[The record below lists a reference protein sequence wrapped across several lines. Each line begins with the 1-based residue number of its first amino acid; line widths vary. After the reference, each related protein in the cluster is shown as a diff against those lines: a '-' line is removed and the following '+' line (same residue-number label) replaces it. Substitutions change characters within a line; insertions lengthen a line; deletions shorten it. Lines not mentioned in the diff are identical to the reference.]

1 VSELRLNSMRDLL
14 LLAYSPRPTQDCQCR
29 KSNDDCIRPYE
40 TQLRLEQ
47 YHLENLKTDLGA
59 LESRANALQWDR
71 TIIVSQALAELASAA
86 ILAIEGVGTLRA
98 IISVRELTTLDWAK
112 FFAMAAGV
120 GDAGLNLSHIADINR
135 ELDQLAERAITL
147 QIRMTGALG
156 RLQDIRTE
164 MIEQC
169 FPLRPSAFG
178 PGALVD
184 DFIDDWIGE

>member
-1 VSELRLNSMRDLL
+1 MSELRLNSMRDLL

-47 YHLENLKTDLGA
+47 YHLENLEADLGA
-59 LESRANALQWDR
+59 LESKANDLRWDR

-98 IISVRELTTLDWAK
+98 IISVRELTALEWAK

-120 GDAGLNLSHIADINR
+120 GDAGLNLSRIADINR
-135 ELDQLAERAITL
+135 ELDHLAERAVTL
-147 QIRMTGALG
+147 QIRMTSAIETLK
-156 RLQDIRTE
+156 DIHSEFIT
-164 MIEQC
+164 QC

-178 PGALVD
+178 PGSLVD
-184 DFIDDWIGE
+184 DFIDDWGGW